1 LLEKF
6 RDLYEYFSRQDTN
19 NASASHLK
27 HCVRTAATVV
37 ASVSTVVGEDFVE
50 ECGDESDIVSE
61 FGWKVNGLA
70 PNKLMSEWLASIQD
84 EPDVSPDC
92 LNRLPDLSTGVA
104 DSPLASQH
112 TITPGSPMTHSLI
125 SDNAQKEITSGD
137 GHAQSPLESS
147 SIRKA
152 ETEEPGDMI
161 IQNSMPGEN
170 EIMVDENRVSEEV
183 CSEVKRVWTFVG
195 DGECGK
201 TWFIK

>member
-1 LLEKF
+1 MLEKS

-37 ASVSTVVGEDFVE
+37 ASASTVVGDDFVE
-50 ECGDESDIVSE
+50 ECGDGSDIVSE

-70 PNKLMSEWLASIQD
+70 PNKLMSDWFASLQN

-92 LNRLPDLSTGVA
+92 LTRLPDLSSGVA
-104 DSPLASQH
+104 DDPPASQH
-112 TITPGSPMTHSLI
+112 TITPGSPMTLSPA
-125 SDNAQKEITSGD
+125 SSNAQQEITSGN
-137 GHAQSPLESS
+137 GLAQSPLESPT
-147 SIRKA
+147 IHKA
-152 ETEEPGDMI
+152 ETGEPGDMI
-161 IQNSMPGEN
+161 IQKSLPGEDKTK
-170 EIMVDENRVSEEV
+170 VHENRVPKAI
-183 CSEVKRVWTFVG
+183 CSEVKRIWTFVG